1 MRTMMSALRE
11 IRRLRSEDD
20 EKEEEEE
27 IILLV
32 HMQDVTIRNVTH
44 TTTKSVELPFE
55 GQKNNNKCTKCH
67 KCTKSASVYSVV
79 IISGENPQGEITGR
93 RTPVTNGH
101 FRRVTNCY
109 SDLRPNEA

>member
-27 IILLV
+27 NILLV
-32 HMQDVTIRNVTH
+32 HMQDLIIRNVTH

-79 IISGENPQGEITGR
+79 IISGENRQGEITGR